1 MSAEPPRGVEDGPAD
16 ADHKHTVQELA
27 IDTAT
32 EREPLAR
39 LEELLSAL
47 PEDRRQEAQE
57 ALAAVRAKTARTEE
71 ELQELVY
78 VASHDLTEPLRMVTS
93 YLQLLDRR
101 AGPGLDERSR
111 EFMFYAV
118 DGAERMKALL
128 DDLLRYSRVQ
138 SAGLESAVVY
148 LDTLLVEVLRDL
160 GPAIADAGATVRA
173 EGPLPAV
180 VGDRLQLGQLLQ
192 NLIANA
198 VKFRPP
204 ERGNT
209 VIVAVGRE
217 PDGGP
222 WELTVTDDGIG
233 VDAAQADRIWRVF
246 QRLHGRE
253 EFPGNGIGLAI
264 CRRIAE
270 RHGGRIWVTPNPA
283 GTGSVF
289 HVTLEDDVV
298 PVLSVQDQG

>member
-1 MSAEPPRGVEDGPAD
+1 MDAD
-16 ADHKHTVQELA
+16 APPGLEDDAPDADESTTVDQVA

-32 EREPLAR
+32 ERDALAR
-39 LEELLSAL
+39 LQELLGEL
-47 PEDRRQEAQE
+47 PEPRRAEAMG
-57 ALAAVRAKTARTEE
+57 ALAAVRAGVRRTEE

-128 DDLLRYSRVQ
+128 DDLLRYARVG
-138 SAGLESAVVY
+138 SAGLTATEVDLEALS
-148 LDTLLVEVLRDL
+148 VEVLRDL
-160 GPAIADAGATVRA
+160 GPAIADAEATVRVTS
-173 EGPLPAV
+173 PLPV
-180 VGDRLQLGQLLQ
+180 VVVDRSQFGQLLQ
-192 NLIANA
+192 NLISNG
-198 VKFRPP
+198 VKFRRP

-209 VIVAVGRE
+209 VTVAVQPAPGDGR
-217 PDGGP
+217 

-233 VDAAQADRIWRVF
+233 VQTDRTERIWRAF
-246 QRLHGRE
+246 QRLHARE
-253 EFPGNGIGLAI
+253 EYPGNGIGLAI

-270 RHGGRIWVTPNPA
+270 RHGGRIWVTPAA
-283 GTGSVF
+283 GGGSVF
-289 HVTLEDDVV
+289 HVSFRDGHAHGADDA
-298 PVLSVQDQG
+298 PGA